1 MKQITVYS
9 LEDTARL
16 GLKIAEMIKPG
27 MLLTLSGDLGAGKTT
42 FTKYLGK
49 GLGVKKTINSPTFTI
64 LKIYQGSKMP
74 MYHMDAYRLEAI
86 SQDLGFEEY
95 FEDDGLCVIE
105 WPHFIEN
112 QLPNERLDI
121 VITREAGEE
130 EERRFTFTPIGRKY
144 EEIVEAL

>member
-64 LKIYQGSKMP
+64 LKIYQAAKMP
-74 MYHMDAYRLEAI
+74 MYHMDAYRLEGI

>member
-49 GLGVKKTINSPTFTI
+49 GLGVKKTIN
-64 LKIYQGSKMP
+64 
-74 MYHMDAYRLEAI
+74 
-86 SQDLGFEEY
+86 
-95 FEDDGLCVIE
+95 
-105 WPHFIEN
+105 
-112 QLPNERLDI
+112 
-121 VITREAGEE
+121 
-130 EERRFTFTPIGRKY
+130 
-144 EEIVEAL
+144 

>member
-64 LKIYQGSKMP
+64 LKIYQGPKMP
-74 MYHMDAYRLEAI
+74 MYHMDAYRLEGI